1 MVVEHFG
8 VVASMERLREV
19 TDTTERGADMG
30 GLEKGAQILGF
41 QTLAAE
47 LSYDELLQGDLLPA
61 ILHWDR
67 DHFIVVTKASY
78 ANISIH
84 DPAQGKRTMSRD
96 DFEAHRYG
104 PGRSRAGLI
113 IRPTQATETQVADA
127 KDSKEASTIW
137 TFPWQISLLGLF
149 YAGATAFGLY
159 TLNEVLQQ
167 AIDLQFRE
175 GVWQHFGALLLA
187 TAGIILAAYLLR
199 RQSISFASA
208 SGKREVDRLTKH
220 VEIRAADISRP
231 IDGELYLKLVS
242 DIDNIRVWYA
252 YNLATLI
259 VGVVTIV
266 ASVIFLIFTDLIWGL
281 SLLAVEVLLILLGQ
295 YVFGLNRES
304 REAAREAQLKQRE
317 ALYEFAR
324 VLPDTHS
331 LDGGKYL
338 LERLQEKNEKA
349 ESAFLSISSEYSA
362 ERQLIRVLMLV
373 SAISLITF
381 GLYQLGYAG
390 LQVGELLFGIILIA
404 LTMVPYMSI
413 STVLLKW
420 YRLQAARLRVN
431 DLGEPGVIIANS
443 LPKKPETLTIVWD
456 GQSGKEQRVT
466 FPGACRIALVGTD
479 KQTREDII
487 AGLLGRRND
496 RNVRLFFDGNF
507 DEVRTL
513 TDYGKLSALDR
524 NSLIASGS
532 IASNIAMVDRPDI
545 DAVKVAAELVGIPHD
560 APPRGLYSLVGFEG
574 EGVSRE
580 MASRT
585 LIARAV
591 YSGVDA
597 LVLNG
602 VTNNLEAYDEGLLMD
617 NLLPWCKGRLFIMNA
632 ERLNAAY
639 GSDLILSIEATEL
652 DSVGSHERLL
662 SEKGT
667 YFYQVN
673 AAQS

>member
-47 LSYDELLQGDLLPA
+47 LPYDELLQGDLLPA

-208 SGKREVDRLTKH
+208 SGKTEVDRLTKH

-266 ASVIFLIFTDLIWGL
+266 ASIIFLIFTDLIWGL

-652 DSVGSHERLL
+652 DSVGSHEHLL

>member
-47 LSYDELLQGDLLPA
+47 LPYDELLQGDLLPA

-113 IRPTQATETQVADA
+113 IRPTQATENQVADA
-127 KDSKEASTIW
+127 KDSKAASTIW

-208 SGKREVDRLTKH
+208 SGKTEVDRLTKH

-266 ASVIFLIFTDLIWGL
+266 ASIIFLIFTDLIWGL

-362 ERQLIRVLMLV
+362 ERQLIRVLMMV
-373 SAISLITF
+373 SAICLITC

-404 LTMVPYMSI
+404 LTMVPFMSI

-532 IASNIAMVDRPDI
+532 IASNIAMVDRPDF

-652 DSVGSHERLL
+652 DSVGSHEHLL

>member
-47 LSYDELLQGDLLPA
+47 LPYDELLQGDLLPA

>member
-47 LSYDELLQGDLLPA
+47 LPYDELLQGDLLPA

-113 IRPTQATETQVADA
+113 IRPTQATENQVADA
-127 KDSKEASTIW
+127 KDSKAASTIW

-208 SGKREVDRLTKH
+208 SGKTEVDRLTKH

-266 ASVIFLIFTDLIWGL
+266 ASIIFLIFTDLIWGL

-373 SAISLITF
+373 SAISLITC

-404 LTMVPYMSI
+404 LTMVPFMSI

-532 IASNIAMVDRPDI
+532 IASNIAMVDRPDF

-652 DSVGSHERLL
+652 DSVGSHEHLL

>member
-1 MVVEHFG
+1 
-8 VVASMERLREV
+8 MERLREV
-19 TDTTERGADMG
+19 TGTTERGADLG
-30 GLEKGAQILGF
+30 GLEKGAQALGF

-47 LSYDELLQGDLLPA
+47 LPYEELLQGDLLPV

-67 DHFIVVTKASY
+67 DHFIVVTKVSFAKV
-78 ANISIH
+78 SIH

-113 IRPTQATETQVADA
+113 IRPSETTDEHQKDANEKTATAD
-127 KDSKEASTIW
+127 SIW
-137 TFPWQISLLGLF
+137 SFPWQISLLGLF
-149 YAGATAFGLY
+149 YAGATAFGLF
-159 TLNEVLQQ
+159 TLNKVLQQ

-175 GVWQHFGALLLA
+175 GVWQHLGALLLA

-199 RQSISFASA
+199 RQSISFASDL
-208 SGKREVDRLTKH
+208 GRKEIQRLTKH
-220 VEIRAADISRP
+220 VEVRAVDVSRP
-231 IDGELYLKLVS
+231 INSELYLKLVS

-259 VGVVTIV
+259 VGVVTIL
-266 ASVIFLIFTDLIWGL
+266 ASIIFLTFTDLVWGL
-281 SLLAVEVLLILLGQ
+281 SLLGVEILLVLLGQ
-295 YVFGLNRES
+295 YVFNLSRAS

-349 ESAFLSISSEYSA
+349 ENAFLSISSEYSA

-373 SAISLITF
+373 SSICLTTF
-381 GLYQLGYAG
+381 GLYQLGYAD
-390 LQVGELLFGIILIA
+390 LQVGGLLFGMILIA

-413 STVLLKW
+413 STILLKW
-420 YRLQAARLRVN
+420 NRLQPARLRVE
-431 DLGEPGVIIANS
+431 DLGEPGVAIINS
-443 LPKKPETLTIVWD
+443 LPKRPESLTIVWD
-456 GQSGKEQRVT
+456 GQKGKEQRVT
-466 FPGACRIALVGTD
+466 FPSACRIALVGSD

-487 AGLLGRRND
+487 MGLLGRRTN
-496 RNVRLFFDGNF
+496 RNVRLYFDEDF

-513 TDYGKLSALDR
+513 ADYGKLSLIDQH
-524 NSLIASGS
+524 SLVASGS
-532 IASNIAMVDRPDI
+532 IASNIAMMDRPDFN
-545 DAVKVAAELVGIPHD
+545 AVKVAADLTGIPQD
-560 APPRGLYSLVGFEG
+560 SPPRGLYSLIGFDG
-574 EGVSRE
+574 EGVSKDL
-580 MASRT
+580 ASRT

-591 YSGVDA
+591 YAGVDA

-602 VTNNLEAYDEGLLMD
+602 ATDSLAAYDEGLLLD

-639 GSDLILSIEATEL
+639 GSDLIISIEATEI
-652 DSVGSHERLL
+652 DSVGSHDRLL
-662 SEKGT
+662 SEKGS
-667 YFYQVN
+667 YYYQVA